1 MSYTK
6 RPDLIPDTRAI
17 ALMPDGSQ
25 ARVVRVVE
33 STMDG
38 PRIEIVGGE
47 IVQATRII
55 KEATNGLVVEL
66 DSGHLVLVE
75 YVTKTLKETLS
86 VCINVMA
93 TWVDADLDPVI
104 GANGRPAFVEFKHT
118 CGQAQQDDIG
128 LSGALQECL
137 RLVLGEPLTYVEIPP
152 VDPLNPDPE
161 NETLLLI
168 QWPVET
174 VLANDIRRAILIAE
188 QATAIDLDALL

>member
-75 YVTKTLKETLS
+75 YVTKTL
-86 VCINVMA
+86 
-93 TWVDADLDPVI
+93 
-104 GANGRPAFVEFKHT
+104 
-118 CGQAQQDDIG
+118 
-128 LSGALQECL
+128 
-137 RLVLGEPLTYVEIPP
+137 
-152 VDPLNPDPE
+152 
-161 NETLLLI
+161 
-168 QWPVET
+168 
-174 VLANDIRRAILIAE
+174 
-188 QATAIDLDALL
+188 